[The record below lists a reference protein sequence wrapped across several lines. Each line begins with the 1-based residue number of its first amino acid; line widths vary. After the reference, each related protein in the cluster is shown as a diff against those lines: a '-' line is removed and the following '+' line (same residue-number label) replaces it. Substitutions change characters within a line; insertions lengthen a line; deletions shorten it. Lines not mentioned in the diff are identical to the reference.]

1 MSRGFE
7 CQLYGTEI
15 PVPGAENLK
24 MEKYIESMKT
34 EMLRRKFSR
43 RTIDSYLFCI
53 TKFFG
58 KLSKEPRKITKNDV
72 KNYLDGLALTDRSGS
87 TINLYYCSI
96 KFFLEEVLR
105 RNIKLD
111 FRYSRRPKQ
120 LPEVLSKEEVKALFC
135 AIQNKTHRLMAELL
149 YSSGMRVSELLSLK
163 VKDLE
168 LGSGYGWIRKGKGG
182 KDRPFVVAE
191 SIKGVLA
198 DYIAKNNLAADARL
212 FPKHPRTVQEIVRK
226 AARKAGIMKN
236 VHPHTLRHS
245 FATHLIQNKHNV
257 SDVQSLLGHSSMQT
271 TMVYVHLAAPRLF
284 SVKSP
289 LDSL

>member
-1 MSRGFE
+1 VSRGFE
-7 CQLYGTEI
+7 CQLDGTEI

-24 MEKYIESMKT
+24 MEKYTASMKT
-34 EMLRRKFSR
+34 EMLRRKFSK

-53 TKFFG
+53 SKFLG
-58 KLSKEPRKITKNDV
+58 KIKKAPRKITKNDV
-72 KNYLDGLALTDRSGS
+72 KDYLDSLALRNKSGS
-87 TINLYYCSI
+87 TINVYYCSI
-96 KFFLEEVLR
+96 KFLLEEVLR

-111 FRYSRRPKQ
+111 FRYSRRPKS
-120 LPEVLSKEEVKALFC
+120 LPEVLSKEEVKALFG

-149 YSSGMRVSELLSLK
+149 YSSGMRVSELLNLK
-163 VKDLE
+163 VRDLE
-168 LGSGYGWIRKGKGG
+168 LDSGHGWIRKGKGG

-191 SIKGVLA
+191 SIKNDLINHIACNKLA
-198 DYIAKNNLAADARL
+198 DCLL
-212 FPKHPRTVQEIVRK
+212 FPKHPRTIQEIVRK
-226 AARKAGIMKN
+226 AAKKAGIMKN

-245 FATHLIQNKHNV
+245 FATHLIQNKYNV